1 MRPVYVVIVAG
12 GRGSRMQ
19 SATPKQFISLAG
31 KPVLWHTVSA
41 FQTALPAARLIVVLP
56 ADTDAA
62 QIRFLQEPPFASAVT
77 LVTGGETRFHSVQN
91 GLQSVPSDAL
101 VLVHDGVRPLVS
113 KTLIERCLRFAEE
126 QDAAIP
132 ALPLTDSLCRVD
144 NGRYTVV
151 DRSTLFAVQTPQAFK
166 ASLLLPAFEQ
176 AYRDTF
182 TDEASVVTAMGGT
195 VLLVEGEKR
204 NIKITTPED
213 LLLAELMLQAGVH
226 LSAQ

>member
-12 GRGSRMQ
+12 GSGSRMQ
-19 SATPKQFISLAG
+19 SATPKQFLPLAG

-41 FQTALPAARLIVVLP
+41 FQNALPDAGLIVVLP
-56 ADTDAA
+56 EDTDKALF
-62 QIRFLQEPPFASAVT
+62 QFLKEPPFAGAVT
-77 LVTGGETRFHSVQN
+77 LVSGGSTRFHSVQN
-91 GLQSVPSDAL
+91 GLQPVPSDAI

-113 KTLIERCLRFAEE
+113 RELIERCLSFATE
-126 QDAAIP
+126 QGAAIP

-166 ASLLLPAFEQ
+166 ASVLLPAFEQ
-176 AYRDTF
+176 QYRASF
-182 TDEASVVTAMGGT
+182 TDEASVVSAMGGT

-213 LLLAELMLQAGVH
+213 LMLANAILQVDGMTP
-226 LSAQ
+226 L

>member
-12 GRGSRMQ
+12 GSGSRMQ
-19 SATPKQFISLAG
+19 SATPKQFLPLAG

-41 FQTALPAARLIVVLP
+41 FQNALPDASLIVVLP
-56 ADTDAA
+56 EDTDKALF
-62 QIRFLQEPPFASAVT
+62 QFLKEPPFAGGVT
-77 LVTGGETRFHSVQN
+77 LVSGGSTRFHSVQN
-91 GLQSVPSDAL
+91 GLQSVPSDAI

-113 KTLIERCLRFAEE
+113 RELIERCLRFATE
-126 QDAAIP
+126 QGAAIP

-166 ASLLLPAFEQ
+166 ASVLLPAFEQ
-176 AYRDTF
+176 QYRASF
-182 TDEASVVTAMGGT
+182 TDEASVASAMGGA

-213 LLLAELMLQAGVH
+213 LMLANAILQADGMTP
-226 LSAQ
+226 L